1 MPGPPSA
8 VAALA
13 LRSCHCPKLLASQ
26 PDGIWSME
34 GSSSFPGSRWRINSA
49 VSQSTGDSMGQ
60 QGHHCFSQEWDDPG
74 HCTLPWQSFQ
84 PTQGRAHRGLQLTQ
98 PGCWH
103 RSPLSQ
109 GKKSAAT
116 LEQERKE
123 NRDTERWL
131 YCHWLCLLG
140 HSNQQLLIPER
151 SLLCR
156 YLQRHLQQSAGRHLN
171 G

>member
-1 MPGPPSA
+1 
-8 VAALA
+8 
-13 LRSCHCPKLLASQ
+13 
-26 PDGIWSME
+26 
-34 GSSSFPGSRWRINSA
+34 
-49 VSQSTGDSMGQ
+49 MGQ

-74 HCTLPWQSFQ
+74 HCTLPSQSFQ

-103 RSPLSQ
+103 CSPLSQ

-116 LEQERKE
+116 LEQERNE

-171 G
+171 GWKINLWNGISYSSECSKNVSCFFQHLNIHRGRKRHWHTV